1 MPLSGGR
8 QKGVG
13 EEKSGFYQAMAPVQ
27 GDMQQ
32 EPQWKYVASG
42 QLVMTCPVV
51 TVSLWAACEGT

>member
-8 QKGVG
+8 QEGVRG
-13 EEKSGFYQAMAPVQ
+13 GKEWLLSGMAPVQ

-51 TVSLWAACEGT
+51 TASLWAACEGT